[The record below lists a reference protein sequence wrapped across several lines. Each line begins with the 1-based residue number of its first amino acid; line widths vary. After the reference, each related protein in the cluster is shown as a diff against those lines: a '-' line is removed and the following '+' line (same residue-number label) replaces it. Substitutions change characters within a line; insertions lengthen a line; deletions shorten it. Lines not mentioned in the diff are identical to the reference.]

1 MNKYYFLFFAFSVCF
16 SGINA
21 QIYFQDTSSTIGLN
35 FSTGSTYL
43 GNGVSFC
50 DADNDGWDDLTFA
63 TGAGLPVLFLKNV
76 NGTFVNQPFNFTD
89 PLYQTK
95 QVNWVD
101 YDNDGD
107 KDMFVTSNTN
117 RNILYNNDGSFNF
130 QDVTASAGLPMTN
143 LKSYGASWGDYNN
156 DGFLDVFICNRDEN
170 FIEPNY
176 LFKNN
181 GDGTFTDVSAVAE
194 IHNTSKL
201 SFCAAFF
208 DFNNDGWQDIYVS
221 NDKPNNLNV
230 LYKNKGDGTF
240 SDVSQSSG
248 TDIGIDAMTVTID
261 DFNSDGYLDIYVT
274 NGPAGNVF
282 LKNNGNETFTDI
294 AASSGTKFN
303 SLGWGAVFLD
313 AENDTD
319 LDLYVSG
326 SLNGSIPS
334 LLSAAFYKNQGN
346 GTFVI
351 PNNAG
356 FANDNRES
364 YSNAI
369 GDFNNDGF
377 LEIVVNN
384 SNNQNLSF
392 WHNQTVSNNKWLK
405 VKLNGINSN
414 KDGVGSVIE
423 IAINSAKQYRYVLC
437 GEGYLSQNSSTEVF
451 GLGNN
456 TQVDYVKVKWLSG
469 IEDIIYNVNSNQLIE
484 ITEGNHPLSLSS
496 NQQDLFEY
504 YPNPV
509 KNKLNFKSSEPIT
522 KITIFTI
529 LGHYL
534 KTLNLSDTTN
544 SIDLSDFTKGLYLI
558 KVETQSQVKNLKI
571 IKD

>member
-1 MNKYYFLFFAFSVCF
+1 MNKYYFLFFAFFVCI

-63 TGAGLPVLFLKNV
+63 TGAGLPVLFFKNV

-130 QDVTASAGLPMTN
+130 QDVTASAGFPMTS

-181 GDGTFTDVSAVAE
+181 GDGTFTDISAAAG

-384 SNNQNLSF
+384 SNNQNSSF

-423 IAINSAKQYRYVLC
+423 IAINGAKQYRYTLC

-534 KTLNLSDTTN
+534 KTINLSDAAN

-571 IKD
+571 IKE

>member
-1 MNKYYFLFFAFSVCF
+1 MNKYYFLFFAFFVCI

-21 QIYFQDTSSTIGLN
+21 QIYFQDTSSTVGLN

-63 TGAGLPVLFLKNV
+63 TGAGLPVLFFKNV

-181 GDGTFTDVSAVAE
+181 GDGTFTDISTAAG

-248 TDIGIDAMTVTID
+248 TNIGIDAMTVTID

-384 SNNQNLSF
+384 SNNQNSSF

-423 IAINSAKQYRYVLC
+423 IAINGAKQYRYTLC

-484 ITEGNHPLSLSS
+484 ITEGNHPLLLSS
-496 NQQDLFEY
+496 NQQNLFEY

-522 KITIFTI
+522 RITIFTI
-529 LGHYL
+529 LGQYL
-534 KTLNLSDTTN
+534 KTINLSDAAN

-571 IKD
+571 IKE

>member
-1 MNKYYFLFFAFSVCF
+1 M
-16 SGINA
+16 
-21 QIYFQDTSSTIGLN
+21 
-35 FSTGSTYL
+35 
-43 GNGVSFC
+43 
-50 DADNDGWDDLTFA
+50 
-63 TGAGLPVLFLKNV
+63 
-76 NGTFVNQPFNFTD
+76 
-89 PLYQTK
+89 
-95 QVNWVD
+95 
-101 YDNDGD
+101 
-107 KDMFVTSNTN
+107 
-117 RNILYNNDGSFNF
+117 
-130 QDVTASAGLPMTN
+130 
-143 LKSYGASWGDYNN
+143 
-156 DGFLDVFICNRDEN
+156 
-170 FIEPNY
+170 
-176 LFKNN
+176 
-181 GDGTFTDVSAVAE
+181 
-194 IHNTSKL
+194 
-201 SFCAAFF
+201 
-208 DFNNDGWQDIYVS
+208 
-221 NDKPNNLNV
+221 
-230 LYKNKGDGTF
+230 
-240 SDVSQSSG
+240 
-248 TDIGIDAMTVTID
+248 
-261 DFNSDGYLDIYVT
+261 
-274 NGPAGNVF
+274 
-282 LKNNGNETFTDI
+282 KNNGNETFTDI

-423 IAINSAKQYRYVLC
+423 IAINGAKQYRYTLC

>member
-1 MNKYYFLFFAFSVCF
+1 MNKYYFLFFAFFVCI

-63 TGAGLPVLFLKNV
+63 TGAGLPVLFFKNV
-76 NGTFVNQPFNFTD
+76 NGTFINQPFNFTD

-130 QDVTASAGLPMTN
+130 QDVTASAGFPMTS

-181 GDGTFTDVSAVAE
+181 GDGTFTDISAAAG

-423 IAINSAKQYRYVLC
+423 IAINGAKQYRYTLC

-534 KTLNLSDTTN
+534 KTINLSDAAN

-571 IKD
+571 IKE